1 MDTTK
6 IMFRAQ
12 ALILATLAIFVM
24 ASSAWAK
31 TYYIDATKGNDNN
44 NGQSSSTAWKTIA
57 KVNASSFNPGDQI
70 LFKKGEI

>member
-1 MDTTK
+1 MNNQFFELRNKKMDTNK
-6 IMFRAQ
+6 LASRAQ

-44 NGQSSSTAWKTIA
+44 KNRLLS
-57 KVNASSFNPGDQI
+57 
-70 LFKKGEI
+70 